1 MSVYE
6 RKGVF
11 AADGGIDMRCVWV
24 EKLLAKE
31 GELKGLKGITNFPLI
46 ELTWIDT
53 SFLFI
58 CSARRYITCLPRVF
72 SMYIRHPSIPFPI
85 NVFLP
90 HNVNSTL
97 YLLLGSGY
105 VYQRQPRPSH
115 RRSLVGRKSL
125 YRPHSLSDNLEHRVE
140 LSCYYLFM
148 YLGRRAPEHSV
159 PEEERR
165 KRLD

>member
-6 RKGVF
+6 RKGRVCCGWWYRF
-11 AADGGIDMRCVWV
+11 AVYKV

-72 SMYIRHPSIPFPI
+72 SMYIRHPF
-85 NVFLP
+85 
-90 HNVNSTL
+90 
-97 YLLLGSGY
+97 
-105 VYQRQPRPSH
+105 Q
-115 RRSLVGRKSL
+115 
-125 YRPHSLSDNLEHRVE
+125 
-140 LSCYYLFM
+140 
-148 YLGRRAPEHSV
+148 
-159 PEEERR
+159 
-165 KRLD
+165 